1 MSQHWSITSGVED
14 YSLRRSSLSSHNI
27 KLMSHALY
35 TYHLPTTPLT
45 LPCYSVVQI
54 SELFHLLAHS
64 GLSRNALGSISIVNC
79 RVHMVDV
86 YTEL

>member
-1 MSQHWSITSGVED
+1 MLHV
-14 YSLRRSSLSSHNI
+14 
-27 KLMSHALY
+27 LY
-35 TYHLPTTPLT
+35 TYHPPTIPLT

-64 GLSRNALGSISIVNC
+64 GLSRDALGSISIVNC

-86 YTEL
+86 YGIITFLVTITMVKISIVFLFAVS